1 MSGLKTLGYS
11 LEFKLKVVEEYMS
24 GNISKDAL
32 SRKYGIKGHSTITKW
47 LRKLNYNYKME
58 ASNDKDYKKRIKE
71 LEEMLELERMKRKS
85 AEVIIEL
92 AEQQLKIDIRKK
104 FDTKQLKK

>member
-47 LRKLNYNYKME
+47 LRKLNYKN
-58 ASNDKDYKKRIKE
+58 SN
-71 LEEMLELERMKRKS
+71 
-85 AEVIIEL
+85 
-92 AEQQLKIDIRKK
+92 
-104 FDTKQLKK
+104 